1 MKTTKKNSILSL
13 ITLVLFYVFFITG
26 FIFIAGSKKNSFEDP
41 FRLLFHIFI
50 ILSIITY
57 VINVVLDNGIY
68 RIIALVLGVL
78 MLGCEAYLIWF
89 DCGLFNSDFTDYYV
103 SICVFCLFT
112 ILVLGSTI
120 LVRFIYKKILNFKQ
134 KNNQK

>member
-1 MKTTKKNSILSL
+1 MKITKKNSILSL

-50 ILSIITY
+50 ILSIIMY
-57 VINVVLDNGIY
+57 IINVVLDNGIY
-68 RIIALVLGVL
+68 RITALVLGAL

-89 DCGLFNSDFTDYYV
+89 DCGLFNSDFTDSYV
-103 SICVFCLFT
+103 SICIFCLFA

-120 LVRFIYKKILNFKQ
+120 LGRFIYKKILNFKQ
-134 KNNQK
+134 KMNR